1 MCLEYQ
7 ISILEWFLK
16 DHVTLKTWVIM
27 LKIQICHHWN
37 NYILNILLFSI
48 VITFIHIFRIRISFI
63 RQVCADIQGRL
74 LKCSW
79 YIHAYILYIPF
90 EHKRLLSKTFFLAI
104 YTIVTKCNPVVLIII
119 HDHIVHLNMNDSILK
134 NLKHTYVYEI
144 ISSSL
149 FAIFPK

>member
-27 LKIQICHHWN
+27 LKIQLCHHRN

-79 YIHAYILYIPF
+79 YMHIYFIYISSIRDF
-90 EHKRLLSKTFFLAI
+90 FQKHNFLAI

-119 HDHIVHLNMNDSILK
+119 HDHIVHLNMNDSILTEIW
-134 NLKHTYVYEI
+134 NTYLYEI